1 MIGVLVNTAAVIL
14 GSLIGVLLG
23 RRLPEKL
30 TAAAMGGIGLC
41 TLYIGFSGS
50 LKGENPLILIAS
62 LALGAILGTLLDLDG
77 AVRRLGRWAQARFSG
92 RDSRIAE
99 GFVAASLLFCV
110 GAMAVMGSLQAG
122 LSGDN
127 ATLYAKSALDFTAAI
142 MLASALGAGVA
153 LSGLAV
159 LIYQGAIALSA
170 GLIAPLLSASAVNE
184 MTCAG
189 SLLIVA
195 LGFNLLGIT
204 KIKVADLLPA
214 IVVAPILTMIAGLLF

>member
-1 MIGVLVNTAAVIL
+1 MIGVLVNTAAVIVGGLL
-14 GSLIGVLLG
+14 GLLLG
-23 RRLPEKL
+23 RKLPEKL
-30 TAAAMGGIGLC
+30 SKAAMCGIGLC

-62 LALGAILGTLLDLDG
+62 MALGAIAGTLLDLDD
-77 AVRRLGRWAQARFSG
+77 AVQRLGEKAQARFKASG
-92 RDSRIAE
+92 GKIAE
-99 GFVAASLLFCV
+99 GFVTASLLFCV
-110 GAMAVMGSLQAG
+110 GAMAVTGSLSAG

-127 ATLYAKSALDFTAAI
+127 ATLYAKSALDFVAAI
-142 MLASALGAGVA
+142 MLASTLGIGVA
-153 LSGLAV
+153 LAGIAV
-159 LIYQGAIALSA
+159 LVYQGAIALLA
-170 GLIAPLLSASAVNE
+170 GLIAPFLTASAVNE

-214 IVVAPILTMIAGLLF
+214 IVIAPVLTLIIGLF